1 MPPPLLSARAVP
13 GAQGSALDGAC
24 RRADASTGSSSVRR
38 AAPKRSRHTPLT
50 SAAMSFTTTTFFKL
64 LVLATLALQ
73 NSGITLV
80 TRYSRGV
87 LQEQYAPITTVI
99 VSELVKLVIS
109 VVVIHHSNSYDVSK
123 TVQRVVHDIR
133 FSLPMAVP
141 GAIYLVQNLL
151 TYVGLGALDGST
163 YAILVQ
169 LKLLTTA
176 VFAVL
181 MLNKKLWSYQWRALF
196 LLFVGVVLVQLKPPT
211 NMPAS
216 VEGGWLGM
224 SAEAA
229 TGTAAVLGVAVLSGL
244 AGVYFEWML
253 KTSAAFNMWDRN
265 VQLCFYGL
273 LLSPL
278 PILFSATERQFFST
292 HSFYYGWSTVT
303 VLVVLLASA
312 GGLLV
317 SMAVAYTDNIMK
329 NFATSAAIMLTGLV
343 SWLVFGDLQPS
354 AVWLCGMCCV
364 LLAVFNY
371 SEDVKALGRL
381 MGLVDAVE
389 VAAAETGWSG
399 NGSGGEERGR
409 LLKVEGGNEKVSDP
423 DERTLPLPGQQR

>member
-1 MPPPLLSARAVP
+1 
-13 GAQGSALDGAC
+13 
-24 RRADASTGSSSVRR
+24 
-38 AAPKRSRHTPLT
+38 
-50 SAAMSFTTTTFFKL
+50 MSFTSTTIFKL
-64 LVLATLALQ
+64 GVLATLAFQ

-87 LQEQYAPITTVI
+87 LHEQYAVITTVI
-99 VSELVKLVIS
+99 VSELVKLLIS
-109 VVVIHHSNSYDVSK
+109 ILAIHHSNAYDLSK
-123 TVQRVVHDIR
+123 TAQRIVHDIR

-151 TYVGLGALDGST
+151 TYVGLGALEGST

-181 MLNKKLWSYQWRALF
+181 MLGKKLWSYQWRALF
-196 LLFVGVVLVQLKPPT
+196 LLFVGVVLVQMKPSSD
-211 NMPAS
+211 AA
-216 VEGGWLGM
+216 VVAAEGGWMGM
-224 SAEAA
+224 SAEAVR
-229 TGTAAVLGVAVLSGL
+229 GTAAVLGVAVLSGL

-253 KTSAAFNMWDRN
+253 KGSAAFNMWDRN
-265 VQLCFYGL
+265 VQLSFYGL

-278 PILFSATERQFFST
+278 PILFSANERAFFAT
-292 HSFYYGWSTVT
+292 HSIFYGWSQVT
-303 VLVVLLASA
+303 VMVVLLASA

-343 SWLVFGDLQPS
+343 SWLVFGDLQPTL
-354 AVWLCGMCCV
+354 VWLCGMCCV

-371 SEDVKALGRL
+371 SEDIKALGRL

-389 VAAAETGWSG
+389 ATADATSG
-399 NGSGGEERGR
+399 RAGGVGRGNDTEDRVR
-409 LLKVEGGNEKVSDP
+409 LLKTGGQSLDTGSD
-423 DERTLPLPGQQR
+423 EA

>member
-1 MPPPLLSARAVP
+1 MSAATS
-13 GAQGSALDGAC
+13 SAL
-24 RRADASTGSSSVRR
+24 
-38 AAPKRSRHTPLT
+38 
-50 SAAMSFTTTTFFKL
+50 FKL
-64 LVLATLALQ
+64 LVLATLAFQ

-87 LQEQYAPITTVI
+87 LHEPYAVITTVI
-99 VSELVKLVIS
+99 ASELIKLLIS
-109 VVVIHHSNSYDVSK
+109 TAVIHHSNQYDVSK

-133 FSLPMAVP
+133 LSLPMAVP

-176 VFAVL
+176 VFAVV
-181 MLNKKLWSYQWRALF
+181 MLNKKLWSYQWRALC
-196 LLFVGVVLVQLKPPT
+196 LLFVGVVLVQLR
-211 NMPAS
+211 PATQQS
-216 VEGGWLGM
+216 TAAGEVGGGWLGM
-224 SAEAA
+224 SSEVL
-229 TGTAAVLGVAVLSGL
+229 TGTAAVLGVALLSGL

-253 KTSAAFNMWDRN
+253 KNSTAFNMWDRN
-265 VQLCFYGL
+265 VQLSFYGL

-278 PILFSATERQFFST
+278 PILFSATDRHFFAT
-292 HSFYYGWSTVT
+292 HSFYYGWSAVT
-303 VLVVLLASA
+303 LLVVSLASA

-317 SMAVAYTDNIMK
+317 SLAVAYTDNIMK
-329 NFATSAAIMLTGLV
+329 NFATSAAILLTGLV
-343 SWLVFGDLQPS
+343 SWLVFGDLQPTV
-354 AVWLCGMCCV
+354 VWLCGMCCV

-389 VAAAETGWSG
+389 VAAEAGWAGGGSSG
-399 NGSGGEERGR
+399 GGGEEERVR
-409 LLKVEGGNEKVSDP
+409 LLKVDSGSGGVSGDGGATAS
-423 DERTLPLPGQQR
+423 DVDDKTLPLPSQQR

>member
-1 MPPPLLSARAVP
+1 MA
-13 GAQGSALDGAC
+13 
-24 RRADASTGSSSVRR
+24 
-38 AAPKRSRHTPLT
+38 
-50 SAAMSFTTTTFFKL
+50 FTTSPVFKL
-64 LVLATLALQ
+64 LILATLAFQ

-87 LQEQYAPITTVI
+87 LHEHYATITTVI
-99 VSELVKLVIS
+99 ISELVKLLIAFA
-109 VVVIHHSNSYDVSK
+109 VIHHSNHYDLSK
-123 TVQRVVHDIR
+123 TAQRIAHDIR

-181 MLNKKLWSYQWRALF
+181 ILGKKLYSYQWRALF
-196 LLFVGVVLVQLKPPT
+196 LLFLGVVLVQLKPPSADPSKHAT
-211 NMPAS
+211 
-216 VEGGWLGM
+216 GGFLGM
-224 SAEAA
+224 SAEAVS
-229 TGTAAVLGVAVLSGL
+229 GTAAVLGVATLSGL

-253 KTSAAFNMWDRN
+253 KGSAQFNMWDRN
-265 VQLCFYGL
+265 VQLSFYGL

-278 PILFSATERQFFST
+278 PIIFSSTERAFFST
-292 HSFYYGWSTVT
+292 HHFFSGWSIVT
-303 VLVVLLASA
+303 VIVVLLSSA

-329 NFATSAAIMLTGLV
+329 NFSASAAIMLTGLV
-343 SWLVFGDLQPS
+343 SWLVFGDLHPTL
-354 AVWLCGMCCV
+354 VWLCGMCCV

-371 SEDVKALGRL
+371 SEDVKALGKLMGLLDPIAVVGGGGSDGPEGRSSLISLVSPRGGMGGMGGGKSEDERERL
-381 MGLVDAVE
+381 MG
-389 VAAAETGWSG
+389 GSSG
-399 NGSGGEERGR
+399 QTESF
-409 LLKVEGGNEKVSDP
+409 VEGSEGSDGGLSDGEVQP
-423 DERTLPLPGQQR
+423 RGSAGGQR

>member
-1 MPPPLLSARAVP
+1 
-13 GAQGSALDGAC
+13 
-24 RRADASTGSSSVRR
+24 
-38 AAPKRSRHTPLT
+38 
-50 SAAMSFTTTTFFKL
+50 MSFTSSAPFKL
-64 LVLATLALQ
+64 LILATLAFQ

-87 LQEQYAPITTVI
+87 LQEPYAVITTVI
-99 VSELVKLVIS
+99 VSELVKLLIS
-109 VVVIHHSNSYDVSK
+109 VCVIHHSNSYDVSK

-151 TYVGLGALDGST
+151 TYVGLGALEGST

-176 VFAVL
+176 VFAVV
-181 MLNKKLWSYQWRALF
+181 MLNKKLYSYQWRVLTLLF
-196 LLFVGVVLVQLKPPT
+196 LGVVLVQLRPPK
-211 NMPAS
+211 AGADVS
-216 VEGGWLGM
+216 GGGGWLGM
-224 SAEAA
+224 SSEAL
-229 TGTAAVLGVAVLSGL
+229 TGTAAVLGVATLSGL

-253 KTSAAFNMWDRN
+253 KGSAAFNMWDRN
-265 VQLCFYGL
+265 VQLSCYGL

-278 PILFSATERQFFST
+278 PILFSSTDRTFFST
-292 HSFYYGWSTVT
+292 HHPFHGWSLVT
-303 VLVVLLASA
+303 LLVVLLASA

-343 SWLVFGDLQPS
+343 SWMVFGDLQPS
-354 AVWLCGMCCV
+354 VVWVCGMCCV

-381 MGLVDAVE
+381 MGLVDAIE
-389 VAAAETGWSG
+389 VVGVDGPADRGGSRG
-399 NGSGGEERGR
+399 GSGSGGEEREGLLAVAGR
-409 LLKVEGGNEKVSDP
+409 SPPLTPTAHDDADVRS
-423 DERTLPLPGQQR
+423 ER